1 MAIRTEVET
10 AFAQV
15 TLDLAVPD
23 SDDFFLA
30 VWTNGRYIIF
40 FLKQDHIQTS
50 LNGGRTKLKYHCAAN
65 RHIRFSRIYTLD
77 RKGYSTFS
85 AGDLGVGSAKIR

>member
-40 FLKQDHIQTS
+40 SLKQDHDSTS
-50 LNGGRTKLKYHCAAN
+50 FHGGRTKPTYYC
-65 RHIRFSRIYTLD
+65 
-77 RKGYSTFS
+77 
-85 AGDLGVGSAKIR
+85 